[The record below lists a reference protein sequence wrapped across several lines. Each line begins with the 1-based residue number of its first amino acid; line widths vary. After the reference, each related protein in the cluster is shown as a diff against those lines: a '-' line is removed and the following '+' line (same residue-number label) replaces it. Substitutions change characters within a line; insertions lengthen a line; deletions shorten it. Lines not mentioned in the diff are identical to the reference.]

1 MKKYLSIAL
10 LISFSFG
17 QIISVVNQSS
27 ETIITANSQAHLD
40 YGLSYPATYEFT
52 ISDADEELNVYRK
65 NQKNQ
70 NWTVMNEK
78 NSTDFFNGIEVV
90 RFDNNENKAYIS
102 VGFSIISDS
111 IFIKIARDQNSSTV
125 GSFLRICE
133 FYDNRKAVVTVTAD
147 DWADWNNENFVQAC
161 QNFRNYNLWLSVAVI
176 SSSSS
181 QSTWDAIQLELDNG
195 LIEVVS
201 HSRTHPY
208 IPYLDVQSEVVGSKE
223 DIINNLNLMNHN
235 RSGAN
240 EYIYAWI
247 APYGEYNDDIDVMTS
262 NANYLISRLFYWNDN
277 SFSDW
282 DNNLNKFDPVGAS
295 IELGNASYWGETD
308 INELNT
314 AFDNVIDS
322 SGIYHLT
329 THPNIL
335 QWDEDFTWSHLEY
348 ISNRKDIW
356 YVGFG
361 HLYLYR
367 FISNAVNDNSL
378 GILEGKP
385 PLNSDFKL
393 YQNYPNPFNP
403 ITALQY
409 DLTKEGVV
417 NITIYDMM
425 GRLVKTL
432 VDGPQTAG
440 FKTVQWDA
448 TNDRNE
454 PVSAGLYLYTMQ
466 KGKHR
471 ETGKMVLIK

>member
-10 LISFSFG
+10 LIGFSFG

-27 ETIITANSQAHLD
+27 ETIITADSQSHLD
-40 YGLSYPATYEFT
+40 YGLSYPVTYEFS

-65 NQKNQ
+65 NKKNQ
-70 NWTVMNEK
+70 DWTVMNEK

-111 IFIKIARDQNSSTV
+111 IFIKIAKDQNSTSV

-133 FYDNRKAVVTVTAD
+133 YYDNRKAVVTVTAD

>member
-1 MKKYLSIAL
+1 MKKYLSIVL

-40 YGLSYPATYEFT
+40 YGLSYPATYEFS
-52 ISDADEELNVYRK
+52 ISDTDEELNVYRK
-65 NQKNQ
+65 NKKNQ
-70 NWTVMNEK
+70 DWTLMNEK
-78 NSTDFFNGIEVV
+78 YSTDFFNGIEVV

-111 IFIKIARDQNSSTV
+111 IFIKIAKDQNSTSV

-133 FYDNRKAVVTVTAD
+133 YYDNRRAVVTVTAD
-147 DWADWNNENFVQAC
+147 DWADWNNENFVQTC

-240 EYIYAWI
+240 EYVYAWV
-247 APYGEYNDDIDVMTS
+247 APYGEYNDAIDSMTS
-262 NANYLISRLFYWNDN
+262 NAKYLVSRLFYWGDN
-277 SFSDW
+277 YFSDW
-282 DNNLNKFDPVGAS
+282 DSDLNKFNPVGGS
-295 IELGNASYWGETD
+295 IEVGNASYWGSVD

-314 AFDNVIDS
+314 VFDNVIDS
-322 SGIYHLT
+322 SGVYHLM

-367 FISNAVNDNSL
+367 YLSNSVNNNIL
-378 GILEGKP
+378 GILENKT

-403 ITALQY
+403 ITSLQY
-409 DLTKEGVV
+409 DLTKDGVV

-432 VDGPQTAG
+432 VDGSQTAG
-440 FKTVQWDA
+440 FKTAQWDA

-454 PVSAGLYLYTMQ
+454 PVSAGIYHYTVQ
-466 KGKHR
+466 LGKHR
-471 ETGKMVLIK
+471 EAKKMLLLK

>member
-40 YGLSYPATYEFT
+40 YGLSYPATYEFS
-52 ISDADEELNVYRK
+52 ISDADQELFVYRK
-65 NQKNQ
+65 NKKNQ
-70 NWTVMNEK
+70 DWTVINEK

-133 FYDNRKAVVTVTAD
+133 FYDNRTAVVTVTAD

-367 FISNAVNDNSL
+367 FISNAVNNNSL

-432 VDGPQTAG
+432 VDGSQTAG

-448 TNDRNE
+448 TDDRNE
-454 PVSAGLYLYTMQ
+454 PISAGLYLYTMQ
-466 KGKHR
+466 KGQHR

>member
-17 QIISVVNQSS
+17 QIISVVNQSR
-27 ETIITANSQAHLD
+27 ETIITADSQSHLD
-40 YGLSYPATYEFT
+40 YGLSYPATYEFA
-52 ISDADEELNVYRK
+52 ISDADEGLNVYRK
-65 NQKNQ
+65 NKKNQ
-70 NWTVMNEK
+70 DWTVMNEK

-378 GILEGKP
+378 GILEGKSS
-385 PLNSDFKL
+385 LNSDFKL

-454 PVSAGLYLYTMQ
+454 PISAGLYLYTMQ
-466 KGKHR
+466 KGQHR

>member
-1 MKKYLSIAL
+1 MKKYLLIVL
-10 LISFSFG
+10 LIGFSFG
-17 QIISVVNQSS
+17 QITSVVNQSS
-27 ETIITANSQAHLD
+27 ETIITVNSQAHLD
-40 YGLSYPATYEFT
+40 YGLSYPVTYEFS

-65 NQKNQ
+65 NKKNQ
-70 NWTVMNEK
+70 DWTVMNEK

-111 IFIKIARDQNSSTV
+111 IFIKIAKDQNSTSV

-133 FYDNRKAVVTVTAD
+133 YYDNRRAVVTVTAD

-378 GILEGKP
+378 GILEGKSS
-385 PLNSDFKL
+385 LNSDFKL

>member
-40 YGLSYPATYEFT
+40 YGLSYPATYEFS
-52 ISDADEELNVYRK
+52 ISDADQELFVYRK
-65 NQKNQ
+65 NKKNQ
-70 NWTVMNEK
+70 NWTVINEK

-367 FISNAVNDNSL
+367 FISNAVNNNSL

>member
-40 YGLSYPATYEFT
+40 YGLSYPATYEFS
-52 ISDADEELNVYRK
+52 ISDADQELFVYRK
-65 NQKNQ
+65 NKKNQ
-70 NWTVMNEK
+70 DWTVINEK

-133 FYDNRKAVVTVTAD
+133 FYDNRTAVVTVTAD

-378 GILEGKP
+378 GILENKT

-403 ITALQY
+403 ITSLQY
-409 DLTKEGVV
+409 DLTKDGVV

-432 VDGPQTAG
+432 VDGSQTAG

-448 TNDRNE
+448 TDDRNE
-454 PVSAGLYLYTMQ
+454 PISAGLYLYTMQ
-466 KGKHR
+466 KGQHR

>member
-1 MKKYLSIAL
+1 MKKYLFIAL
-10 LISFSFG
+10 LIGFSFG

-27 ETIITANSQAHLD
+27 ETLITANSQAHSD

-52 ISDADEELNVYRK
+52 ISDAEQELNVYKKNKK
-65 NQKNQ
+65 NQD
-70 NWTVMNEK
+70 WTVINEK
-78 NSTDFFNGIEVV
+78 NPTDFFNGIEVV

-111 IFIKIARDQNSSTV
+111 IFIKIAKDQNSATV

-147 DWADWNNENFVQAC
+147 DWADWNNENFVQTC

-262 NANYLISRLFYWNDN
+262 NANYLVSRLFYWNDN

-314 AFDNVIDS
+314 VFDNVIDS

-367 FISNAVNDNSL
+367 FVSNVVNDNSL
-378 GILEGKP
+378 GILENKT

-403 ITALQY
+403 ITSLQY
-409 DLTKEGVV
+409 DLTKDGIV

-425 GRLVKTL
+425 GRIVKTL
-432 VDGPQTAG
+432 VNGSQSAG

-448 TNDRNE
+448 TNDRNK

-466 KGKHR
+466 KGQHR

>member
-1 MKKYLSIAL
+1 
-10 LISFSFG
+10 
-17 QIISVVNQSS
+17 
-27 ETIITANSQAHLD
+27 
-40 YGLSYPATYEFT
+40 
-52 ISDADEELNVYRK
+52 
-65 NQKNQ
+65 
-70 NWTVMNEK
+70 
-78 NSTDFFNGIEVV
+78 
-90 RFDNNENKAYIS
+90 
-102 VGFSIISDS
+102 
-111 IFIKIARDQNSSTV
+111 
-125 GSFLRICE
+125 
-133 FYDNRKAVVTVTAD
+133 
-147 DWADWNNENFVQAC
+147 
-161 QNFRNYNLWLSVAVI
+161 
-176 SSSSS
+176 
-181 QSTWDAIQLELDNG
+181 
-195 LIEVVS
+195 
-201 HSRTHPY
+201 
-208 IPYLDVQSEVVGSKE
+208 
-223 DIINNLNLMNHN
+223 
-235 RSGAN
+235 
-240 EYIYAWI
+240 
-247 APYGEYNDDIDVMTS
+247 
-262 NANYLISRLFYWNDN
+262 LFYWNDN

-378 GILEGKP
+378 GILEGKSS
-385 PLNSDFKL
+385 LNSDFKL

-417 NITIYDMM
+417 NIAIYDMI

-454 PVSAGLYLYTMQ
+454 PISAGLYLYTMQ
-466 KGKHR
+466 KGNHR

>member
-1 MKKYLSIAL
+1 MKKYLLIVL
-10 LISFSFG
+10 LIGFSFG
-17 QIISVVNQSS
+17 QITSVVNQSS
-27 ETIITANSQAHLD
+27 ETIITVNSQAHLD
-40 YGLSYPATYEFT
+40 YGLSYPVTYEFS

-65 NQKNQ
+65 NKKNQ
-70 NWTVMNEK
+70 DWTVMNEK

-223 DIINNLNLMNHN
+223 DILNNLNLMNHN

-466 KGKHR
+466 KGQHR

>member
-1 MKKYLSIAL
+1 MKKYLSTAL
-10 LISFSFG
+10 LVGFGFG
-17 QIISVVNQSS
+17 QVISVVTQSS
-27 ETIITANSQAHLD
+27 ETIITANSQSHLD
-40 YGLSYPATYEFT
+40 YGLSYPVTYEFS
-52 ISDADEELNVYRK
+52 ISDFDGELNVYRK
-65 NQKNQ
+65 NEKNQ
-70 NWTVMNEK
+70 DWTVMNEK

-111 IFIKIARDQNSSTV
+111 IFIKIARNQNSSTV

-208 IPYLDVQSEVVGSKE
+208 IPYIDVQGEVVGSKE

-240 EYIYAWI
+240 EYVYAWV
-247 APYGEYNDDIDVMTS
+247 APYGEYDNAIDVMTS
-262 NANYLISRLFYWNDN
+262 NAKYLVSRLFYWDDN
-277 SFSDW
+277 YFSDW
-282 DNNLNKFDPVGAS
+282 DSDLNKFNPVGGS
-295 IELGNASYWGETD
+295 IEMGNSSYWGSVD

-314 AFDNVIDS
+314 VFDNVIDS
-322 SGIYHLT
+322 SGVYHLM

-367 FISNAVNDNSL
+367 FISNSVNDNSL
-378 GILEGKP
+378 GIFEYKT
-385 PLNSDFKL
+385 PLSSDFKL
-393 YQNYPNPFNP
+393 YQNHPNPFNP
-403 ITALQY
+403 ITSLQY
-409 DLTKEGVV
+409 DLTKDGVV
-417 NITIYDMM
+417 NITIYDLM

-432 VDGPQTAG
+432 VDGSQTAG

-454 PVSAGLYLYTMQ
+454 PIAAGLYLYTMQ
-466 KGKHR
+466 KGQHR

>member
-40 YGLSYPATYEFT
+40 YGLSYPATYEFS
-52 ISDADEELNVYRK
+52 ISDADQELFVYRK
-65 NQKNQ
+65 NKKNQ
-70 NWTVMNEK
+70 DWTVINEK

-454 PVSAGLYLYTMQ
+454 PISAGLYLYTMQ
-466 KGKHR
+466 KGNHR

>member
-1 MKKYLSIAL
+1 
-10 LISFSFG
+10 
-17 QIISVVNQSS
+17 
-27 ETIITANSQAHLD
+27 
-40 YGLSYPATYEFT
+40 
-52 ISDADEELNVYRK
+52 
-65 NQKNQ
+65 
-70 NWTVMNEK
+70 
-78 NSTDFFNGIEVV
+78 
-90 RFDNNENKAYIS
+90 
-102 VGFSIISDS
+102 
-111 IFIKIARDQNSSTV
+111 
-125 GSFLRICE
+125 
-133 FYDNRKAVVTVTAD
+133 
-147 DWADWNNENFVQAC
+147 
-161 QNFRNYNLWLSVAVI
+161 LWLSVAVI

-181 QSTWDAIQLELDNG
+181 QGTWDAIQSELDNG

-208 IPYLDVQSEVVGSKE
+208 IPYIDVQGEVVGSKE

-240 EYIYAWI
+240 EYVYAWV
-247 APYGEYNDDIDVMTS
+247 APYGEYNDAIDSMTS
-262 NANYLISRLFYWNDN
+262 NAKYLVSRLFYWGDN
-277 SFSDW
+277 YFSDW
-282 DNNLNKFDPVGAS
+282 DSDLNKFNPVGGS
-295 IELGNASYWGETD
+295 IEVGNSSYWGSVD

-314 AFDNVIDS
+314 VFDNVIDS
-322 SGIYHLT
+322 SGVYHLM

-367 FISNAVNDNSL
+367 YLSNSVNDNSL
-378 GILEGKP
+378 GILENKT

-403 ITALQY
+403 ITSLQY
-409 DLTKEGVV
+409 DLTKDGVV

-432 VDGPQTAG
+432 VDGSQTAG

-454 PVSAGLYLYTMQ
+454 PISAGLYLYTMQ
-466 KGKHR
+466 KGQHR

>member
-1 MKKYLSIAL
+1 MKKYLSIVL

-40 YGLSYPATYEFT
+40 YGLSYPATYEFS
-52 ISDADEELNVYRK
+52 ISDTDEELNVYRK
-65 NQKNQ
+65 NKKNQ
-70 NWTVMNEK
+70 DWTLMNEK
-78 NSTDFFNGIEVV
+78 YSTDFFNGIEVV

-111 IFIKIARDQNSSTV
+111 IFIKIAKDQNSTSV

-133 FYDNRKAVVTVTAD
+133 YYDNRRAVVTVTAD
-147 DWADWNNENFVQAC
+147 DWADWNNENFVQTC

-378 GILEGKP
+378 GILETKP

-403 ITALQY
+403 ITSLQY
-409 DLTKEGVV
+409 DLTKDGVV

-432 VDGPQTAG
+432 VDGSQTAG

-454 PVSAGLYLYTMQ
+454 PISAGLYLYAMQ
-466 KGKHR
+466 KGQHR

>member
-27 ETIITANSQAHLD
+27 ETIITVNSQAHLD
-40 YGLSYPATYEFT
+40 YGLSYPVTYEFS

-65 NQKNQ
+65 NKKNQ
-70 NWTVMNEK
+70 DWTVMNEK

-111 IFIKIARDQNSSTV
+111 IFIKIAKDQNSTSV

-133 FYDNRKAVVTVTAD
+133 YYDNRRAVVTVTAD

>member
-1 MKKYLSIAL
+1 MKKYLLIVL
-10 LISFSFG
+10 LIGFSFG
-17 QIISVVNQSS
+17 QITSVVNQSS
-27 ETIITANSQAHLD
+27 ETIITVNSQAHLD
-40 YGLSYPATYEFT
+40 YGLSYPATYEFS
-52 ISDADEELNVYRK
+52 ISDADQELFVYRK
-65 NQKNQ
+65 NKKNQ
-70 NWTVMNEK
+70 DWTVMNEK

-432 VDGPQTAG
+432 VDGSQTAG

-454 PVSAGLYLYTMQ
+454 PISAGLYLYTMQ
-466 KGKHR
+466 KGNHR

>member
-27 ETIITANSQAHLD
+27 ETIITADSQSHLD
-40 YGLSYPATYEFT
+40 YGLSYPATYEFS

-65 NQKNQ
+65 NKKNQ
-70 NWTVMNEK
+70 DWTVMNEK

-111 IFIKIARDQNSSTV
+111 IFIKIAKDQNSTSV

-133 FYDNRKAVVTVTAD
+133 YYDNRRAVVTVTAD

-378 GILEGKP
+378 GILETKL

-403 ITALQY
+403 ITSLQY
-409 DLTKEGVV
+409 DLTKDGVV